1 LLGADGDG
9 TVTDAPKVSPRIG
22 SHMNRLQQIIKSNG
36 GRPILGAATY
46 LYNPEFL
53 EIAALMG
60 FKAAWIEMEHTFLTF
75 AQAADLC
82 RIASGFGM
90 LTMIRVPDAERG
102 TVLKAAE
109 CGPDIIDLPMAN
121 TPEIAG
127 LFARN
132 AKFPPDGMR
141 GFFSVSR
148 AVKYG
153 LDGPVSEEQ
162 QKLNRELCLMVQ
174 VETRE
179 AVDRIEE
186 LCAVPGIDAIFLGP
200 ADLSVSL
207 GVPGQT
213 GHDSVFEAAAHTIRV
228 AKAHGKQTAA
238 GVAPQDLPFWIQQ
251 GVDLVFCINDLAAMK
266 LGAAQALDAARSA
279 MQVAGVQN

>member
-1 LLGADGDG
+1 
-9 TVTDAPKVSPRIG
+9 
-22 SHMNRLQQIIKSNG
+22 MNRLQKALKNNG
-36 GRPILGAATY
+36 GGPILGAAAY

-60 FKAAWIEMEHTFLTF
+60 FKAAWIEMEHTFLTI

-90 LTMIRVPDAERG
+90 LTMIRIPDAQRC
-102 TVLKAAE
+102 TVLQAAE
-109 CGPDIIDLPMAN
+109 CGPDVIDLPMAN
-121 TPEIAG
+121 TPE
-127 LFARN
+127 LLEELVRN
-132 AKFPPDGMR
+132 AKFPPDGVR

-153 LDGPVSEEQ
+153 LDGPVTDRQ
-162 QKLNRELCLMVQ
+162 QELNRELCLMVQ

-179 AVDRIEE
+179 AVDRVEE
-186 LCAVPGIDAIFLGP
+186 LCAVPGIDGIFLGP
-200 ADLSVSL
+200 ADLSASY

-213 GHDSVFEAAAHTIRV
+213 GHKRVFEAVARTVAA

-238 GVAPQDLPFWIQQ
+238 GVSPQDLPFWIEQ
-251 GVDLVFCINDLAAMK
+251 GVDLLFCINDIAAMK
-266 LGAAQALDAARSA
+266 VGAAHALEAAREALQASGA
-279 MQVAGVQN
+279 RK

>member
-1 LLGADGDG
+1 M
-9 TVTDAPKVSPRIG
+9 PRRAKPG
-22 SHMNRLQQIIKSNG
+22 VAMNRLQRALKSNG
-36 GRPILGAATY
+36 GSPILGAASY
-46 LYNPEFL
+46 LYNPTFL
-53 EIAALMG
+53 EIVALMG

-82 RIASGFGM
+82 RIASGLGM
-90 LTMIRVPDAERG
+90 LTMIRIPDARRA
-102 TVLKAAE
+102 TVLQAAE

-121 TPEIAG
+121 SPEM
-127 LFARN
+127 LEELVQN
-132 AKFPPDGMR
+132 AKFPPDGVR

-153 LDGPVSEEQ
+153 LDGPVPAEQ
-162 QKLNRELCLMVQ
+162 ERLNRELCLMVQ

-186 LCAVPGIDAIFLGP
+186 LCEVPGIEGIFLGP
-200 ADLSVSL
+200 ADLSASL

-213 GHDSVFEAAAHTIRV
+213 GHDRVFEAAAKTICV

-238 GVAPQDLPFWIQQ
+238 GVAPQDIPFWVEQ
-251 GVDLVFCINDLAAMK
+251 GIDLLFCINDIAAMK
-266 LGAAQALDAARSA
+266 MGAQAALGQARAAIE
-279 MQVAGVQN
+279 